1 MYAAGE
7 NIEIQAQDSGNT
19 DIQIWYA
26 CQPQKGECAGHGEN
40 DAEDLARQLFRLDA
54 AVQQRRADCQ
64 NENSHNDAL
73 ADQPQQIKLVI
84 SAQVTVVDRSAV
96 DERKMP
102 VMPMNEPQM
111 ELRNS
116 APM

>member
-1 MYAAGE
+1 ME
-7 NIEIQAQDSGNT
+7 
-19 DIQIWYA
+19 
-26 CQPQKGECAGHGEN
+26 
-40 DAEDLARQLFRLDA
+40 
-54 AVQQRRADCQ
+54 
-64 NENSHNDAL
+64 
-73 ADQPQQIKLVI
+73 QPQQIKLVI

>member
-1 MYAAGE
+1 MTTIG
-7 NIEIQAQDSGNT
+7 SVKPFS
-19 DIQIWYA
+19 
-26 CQPQKGECAGHGEN
+26 QPPTP
-40 DAEDLARQLFRLDA
+40 LRLM
-54 AVQQRRADCQ
+54 
-64 NENSHNDAL
+64 E
-73 ADQPQQIKLVI
+73 QPQQIKLVI
-84 SAQVTVVDRSAV
+84 SAQVTVVDKSAV

>member
-1 MYAAGE
+1 MTTIGSVKPFSQPPTPLRLME
-7 NIEIQAQDSGNT
+7 
-19 DIQIWYA
+19 
-26 CQPQKGECAGHGEN
+26 QPQH
-40 DAEDLARQLFRLDA
+40 R
-54 AVQQRRADCQ
+54 
-64 NENSHNDAL
+64 
-73 ADQPQQIKLVI
+73 KLVI
-84 SAQVTVVDRSAV
+84 SAQVNVVDRSAV